1 MLKES
6 KTPSNSNLKR
16 LLLTMLGLLV
26 TLDGKSSQK
35 SKDLSEERGKEN
47 VARNRLTK
55 LLDNGIVE
63 VLENSEEPPR
73 GPGSEEE
80 ISGNNTSGSKV
91 SGSDLCGVLLTLYD
105 GAQST
110 ASKVSDEERSLVCSV
125 LSSVLAV
132 SHSAKH
138 AALQGEDFTA
148 NLLFLSDICC
158 LKLLKNY
165 LS

>member
-1 MLKES
+1 
-6 KTPSNSNLKR
+6 
-16 LLLTMLGLLV
+16 MLGLLV

-63 VLENSEEPPR
+63 VHENSEEPPR

-80 ISGNNTSGSKV
+80 FSGNNTSGSEV

-110 ASKVSDEERSLVCSV
+110 ASKVPDEERSLVCSV

-138 AALQGEDFTA
+138 TALQGEDFTA
-148 NLLFLSDICC
+148 NLLFLSDIWCR
-158 LKLLKNY
+158 KLLKTLCCLFFVSWSCGN
-165 LS
+165 LFGTC

>member
-1 MLKES
+1 M
-6 KTPSNSNLKR
+6 P
-16 LLLTMLGLLV
+16 
-26 TLDGKSSQK
+26 LDGKSSHK
-35 SKDLSEERGKEN
+35 IKDPCEERGKEN

-63 VLENSEEPPR
+63 VHENSDEPPR
-73 GPGSEEE
+73 EPGSEEE
-80 ISGNNTSGSKV
+80 ISGNNTTGSKV

-125 LSSVLAV
+125 LSSVLAI

-138 AALQGEDFTA
+138 TALQGEDFTVK
-148 NLLFLSDICC
+148 LLFLSDIWCD
-158 LKLLKNY
+158 KFLKNH